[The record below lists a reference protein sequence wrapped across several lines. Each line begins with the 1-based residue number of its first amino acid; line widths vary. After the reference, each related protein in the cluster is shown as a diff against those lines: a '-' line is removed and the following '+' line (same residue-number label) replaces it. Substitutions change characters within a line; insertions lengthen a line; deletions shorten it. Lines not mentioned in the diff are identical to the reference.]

1 MCGRE
6 FQRERAQ
13 HHEEGHGQLGGQRR
27 QHQDA
32 RPARALLEPE
42 GDAAFR
48 QVLYLMVTA
57 FGRLQTCRDAFGRS
71 VELTGS
77 QFAVLIGTAHT
88 QGETG
93 VTIGKLAEHVQLA
106 ATHVT
111 TEVGRLCRRG
121 LLQKRNNPDDRRSVL
136 VRLSA
141 RGEQHLLELSPFV
154 RTVNDLLFEG
164 IDRAQFV
171 QVGTFLNHFVRNTEA
186 AMAEIRRRESGS
198 EPRNGKGGGAK
209 AGSVKAGNVK
219 PGSAKPGSTKAG
231 NTKPRGRS
239 RTVRQA
245 EASSA

>member
-1 MCGRE
+1 MADQSKRRPRAAPAASPGRT
-6 FQRERAQ
+6 FVLPATVS
-13 HHEEGHGQLGGQRR
+13 
-27 QHQDA
+27 HQ
-32 RPARALLEPE
+32 ALLEPE

-93 VTIGKLAEHVQLA
+93 VTIGRLAEHVQLA

-154 RTVNDLLFEG
+154 RAVNDLLFEG
-164 IDRAQFV
+164 IDRAQFLE
-171 QVGTFLNHFVRNTEA
+171 VGTFLNHFVRNTEA
-186 AMAEIRRRESGS
+186 AMAEIRRRESG
-198 EPRNGKGGGAK
+198 KGGGAK
-209 AGSVKAGNVK
+209 PGN
-219 PGSAKPGSTKAG
+219 AKPG
-231 NTKPRGRS
+231 NTKPRGRT
-239 RTVRQA
+239 RAVRQA